1 MSFLHQHHSEME
13 SDDLFESGTLAH
25 LVIGNTGRVL
35 DGRRT
40 PGYIESYDAES
51 AMFVWRITDFED
63 RGLCWEIPAEE
74 INRYQFRK
82 GSPKLSAAAMEEIAV
97 RCRHF
102 QQPLLISRND
112 ASYERTQM
120 LVREQE
126 LLANSW
132 LETHSRFIQKKKKID
147 LTAQT
152 GDTDLYLDLEDYLKQ
167 YRLYELEVKTANQ
180 YLLNPYS
187 GEWLKGLKI
196 VMAEMGLIDF
206 EDTIPR
212 TSGIFEGIGH
222 KDLRKQ
228 YIIARMAFLRSLFKM
243 TGLYEI
249 PLFRGM
255 SSLINLFE
263 TPCTLLSTTF
273 SLQTAQ
279 AFASFD
285 QSSLYKSAYLIK
297 FSYPVENLFM
307 TFLETRQFNERYQEQ
322 EAIVFYR
329 DKLTF

>member
-1 MSFLHQHHSEME
+1 MSSLHQHHSEME
-13 SDDLFESGTLAH
+13 SDDLFENGTLAH
-25 LVIGNTGRVL
+25 LAIGNTGRVL

-51 AMFVWRITDFED
+51 AMFIWRITDFED
-63 RGLCWEIPAEE
+63 KGLCWEIPAEE
-74 INRYQFRK
+74 IDRYQFRK
-82 GSPKLSAAAMEEIAV
+82 GSTKLSPAAIEAIAV

-102 QQPLLISRND
+102 QQPLRILKNA
-112 ASYERTQM
+112 ASYEHTQM
-120 LVREQE
+120 LIREQE
-126 LLANSW
+126 LFASAW
-132 LETHSRFIQKKKKID
+132 LEQNSRFIQKKKKLD
-147 LTAQT
+147 LNAQT
-152 GDTDLYLDLEDYLKQ
+152 GDHDLYLDLEDYLKHKC
-167 YRLYELEVKTANQ
+167 LNELEIKTANQ

-206 EDTIPR
+206 EGTIPR
-212 TSGIFEGIGH
+212 TSDIFEGIG
-222 KDLRKQ
+222 KKELRKQ
-228 YIIARMAFLRSLFKM
+228 YIIARTAFLRSLFKM
-243 TGLYEI
+243 SGLYEI

-255 SSLINLFE
+255 SSSTNLFE

-273 SLQTAQ
+273 SVKTAQ

-297 FSYPVENLFM
+297 FCYPVENLFM
-307 TFLETRQFNERYQEQ
+307 TFLETKQFNERYREQ